1 MRHKLEDHSYFV
13 AICAVA
19 SALAVEF
26 GLNRFLGG
34 FSPYL
39 LFILA
44 ISFCSWVGGLR
55 SGLLALVLSAIT
67 IDLFFIEPIGTLLF
81 GKPTAA
87 VVALFVFMAV
97 SAAICTLFYLVC
109 NERKNLEIAF
119 DNAEAA
125 RDRAEQAN
133 QLKGNFIANMSHEIR
148 APLSAVLGFSEALAT
163 EDLPL
168 EEKKNYIERLKK
180 NAAQL
185 THLVTDLLDVAE
197 LSPSSFVVNRKRM
210 SLPEFMERA
219 YSAFA
224 PMAEEKGLRFQIHL
238 RGSIPTY
245 IESDPEQVMQLLRQV
260 VGNAIRYSDTGL
272 VKLTAM
278 ASTTSM
284 NRREVAFIVN
294 DQGPGIPAEIRKKLF
309 KPFEPSQV
317 PDRTA
322 VVPVPNINANTSIGS
337 HGTGLGLTVARKL
350 ARGLGGDVKLAKS
363 DRKGTSF
370 LVTIDAGQVNEVTEF
385 FERLSL
391 PSHVEILP
399 DDPLALNGVRILV
412 VDDSPDSAVLVS
424 RMLKIVG
431 ADVETA
437 SRGQEGIEKA
447 LEFRPDV
454 VLMDIEMPEMDGFEA
469 TRRLRAKHFE
479 NPIIALSA
487 HVMREDRQE
496 AQRSGATAYLMKPI
510 SRRALL
516 ETLALYVRSEERSM
530 QSELIVDSAAGGLS
544 AESVAQ
550 VSAPNDKIGFSPQPV
565 L

>member
-19 SALAVEF
+19 AALGLEF
-26 GLNRFLGG
+26 LLAQILGNFSPFLLFFGAIAFCSWLGG
-34 FSPYL
+34 FR
-39 LFILA
+39 A
-44 ISFCSWVGGLR
+44 
-55 SGLLALVLSAIT
+55 GLLSIVLSCVV
-67 IDLFFIEPIGTLLF
+67 IDLFFMDPVGTFLF
-81 GKPTAA
+81 AKSAPALASLGVFAA
-87 VVALFVFMAV
+87 VSTLVCV
-97 SAAICTLFYLVC
+97 LFYFVC

-119 DNAEAA
+119 ENAEAA

-148 APLSAVLGFSEALAT
+148 APLSAVLGFSDALAN
-163 EDLPL
+163 ENLSQ
-168 EEKKNYIERLKK
+168 EEKQSYSERLKK

-210 SLPEFMERA
+210 SLPEFMEKA
-219 YSAFA
+219 YSTFA

-238 RGSIPTY
+238 RGSIPTF
-245 IESDPEQVMQLLRQV
+245 IESDDEQIMQLLRQV
-260 VGNAIRYSDTGL
+260 VGNAIRYSDGGV

-278 ASTTSM
+278 ASSTPTH
-284 NRREVAFIVN
+284 RREVAFIVN
-294 DQGPGIPAEIRKKLF
+294 DQGPGISADIRKKLF
-309 KPFEPSQV
+309 KPFDREPV
-317 PDRTA
+317 DTTA
-322 VVPVPNINANTSIGS
+322 PLVGS
-337 HGTGLGLTVARKL
+337 ASPHLASHSTGLGLTVARKL

-370 LVTIDAGQVNEVTEF
+370 LITIDAGQANEVTEF

-391 PSHVEILP
+391 PTHTVISP
-399 DDPLALNGVRILV
+399 DDPHALDGVKILV
-412 VDDSPDSAVLVS
+412 VDDSADSAVLVS
-424 RMLKIVG
+424 RMLRTVG
-431 ADVETA
+431 ADVTTA

-447 LEFRPDV
+447 LEIQPDV

-469 TRRLRAKHFE
+469 IRRLRGKNFG

-516 ETLALYVRSEERSM
+516 ETLALYVRHDEHYESHGER
-530 QSELIVDSAAGGLS
+530 L
-544 AESVAQ
+544 Q
-550 VSAPNDKIGFSPQPV
+550 VTPLHSPQFSPQPTH
-565 L
+565 